1 MEYRPEDIVK
11 QTMDAINVK
20 IRNMNKLNII
30 VVGKSG
36 VGKSTLIN
44 SVFREDLADT
54 GIGRPVTQSI
64 RRIEKKNF
72 PLVIYDTP
80 GFELGKN
87 QQEQVKSEVMKLI
100 RDGLAGK
107 DVNKAIHTSGTASM
121 SARTVLLTIPSWSG
135 SAALP
140 RRTAPPVFRCSSY

>member
-54 GIGRPVTQSI
+54 GIGRPVT
-64 RRIEKKNF
+64 
-72 PLVIYDTP
+72 
-80 GFELGKN
+80 
-87 QQEQVKSEVMKLI
+87 
-100 RDGLAGK
+100 
-107 DVNKAIHTSGTASM
+107 H
-121 SARTVLLTIPSWSG
+121 
-135 SAALP
+135 
-140 RRTAPPVFRCSSY
+140 